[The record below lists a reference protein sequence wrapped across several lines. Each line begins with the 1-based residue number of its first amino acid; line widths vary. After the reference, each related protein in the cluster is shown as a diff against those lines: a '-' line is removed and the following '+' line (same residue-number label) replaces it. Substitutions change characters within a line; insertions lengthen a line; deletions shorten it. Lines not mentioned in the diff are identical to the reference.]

1 MTSLKTIH
9 QTKETL
15 KTILTLVAAALG
27 VIQISARAAE
37 EPAWSLEGR
46 HISADSCGVAC
57 PCNIGGPPD
66 NGECRFIQMRQVD
79 KGHYGDVKMD
89 GVRFVIV
96 GVFTRK
102 VADEPAKFN
111 FVAYYIDSGASAEQ
125 KEALRKLLSG
135 PSFAGLGQ
143 PAELKEAAIKFENLD
158 AFGQVGK
165 TASATMG
172 EIAKVEVTPI
182 GGGTHPENP
191 MVIEN
196 QATKTFEWT
205 ALGKTSSDSF
215 YKSAGKDFKFDGKSG
230 ESVKFAMKGGGEK

>member
-1 MTSLKTIH
+1 MKIVLTIF
-9 QTKETL
+9 T
-15 KTILTLVAAALG
+15 VAVGL
-27 VIQISARAAE
+27 IQAVARAAE

-46 HISADSCGVAC
+46 SISADSCGVAC
-57 PCNIGGPPD
+57 ACNIGGPPD
-66 NGECRFIQMRQVD
+66 DGECRFIQMRQID
-79 KGHYGDVKMD
+79 KGRYGDVKMD
-89 GVRFVIV
+89 GVRFAMV

-143 PAELKEAAIKFENLD
+143 PAELKEVAISFENLD
-158 AFGQVGK
+158 TFGQVGK
-165 TASATMG
+165 TSSATMG

-182 GGGTHPENP
+182 GGGTNQDKP

-196 QATKTFEWT
+196 QASPGFEWT
-205 ALGKTSSDSF
+205 ALGKTSNSF
-215 YKSAGKDFKFDGKSG
+215 YKSAGKDFKFDGTSG

>member
-1 MTSLKTIH
+1 M
-9 QTKETL
+9 
-15 KTILTLVAAALG
+15 KTILIIIAVAVA
-27 VIQISARAAE
+27 VIQTVARAAE

-46 HISADSCGVAC
+46 SISADSCGVAC

-89 GVRFVIV
+89 GVRFAMV

-143 PAELKEAAIKFENLD
+143 PAELKEAAIKFENLN

-165 TASATMG
+165 TASGTMG

-182 GGGTHPENP
+182 GGGTNPENP

-205 ALGKTSSDSF
+205 ALGKTSNSF
-215 YKSAGKDFKFDGKSG
+215 YKSAGKDFKFDGTSG

>member
-1 MTSLKTIH
+1 M
-9 QTKETL
+9 
-15 KTILTLVAAALG
+15 KTILIIIAVAVA
-27 VIQISARAAE
+27 VIQTVARAAE

-57 PCNIGGPPD
+57 PCNIGGTPD
-66 NGECRFIQMRQVD
+66 NGDCRFIQMRQVD

-111 FVAYYIDSGASAEQ
+111 FIAYYIDSGASAEQ

-143 PAELKEAAIKFENLD
+143 PAELKEAAIKFENLN

-165 TASATMG
+165 TASGTMG

-182 GGGTHPENP
+182 GGGTNPENP
-191 MVIEN
+191 MGIEN

-215 YKSAGKDFKFDGKSG
+215 YKSAGKEFKFDGTSG
-230 ESVKFAMKGGGEK
+230 ASVKF

>member
-1 MTSLKTIH
+1 MKRISI
-9 QTKETL
+9 
-15 KTILTLVAAALG
+15 IIAVVVA
-27 VIQISARAAE
+27 VIQIVARAAE
-37 EPAWSLEGR
+37 QPAWSLEGR
-46 HISADSCGVAC
+46 SISADSCGVAC
-57 PCNIGGPPD
+57 ACNIGGPPD
-66 NGECRFIQMRQVD
+66 NGECRFIQLRQVD
-79 KGHYGDVKMD
+79 KGRYGDLKLD
-89 GVRFVIV
+89 GVRFAMV

-102 VADEPAKFN
+102 TTDEPAKFN
-111 FVAYYIDSGASAEQ
+111 FIAYYIDSGGSAEQ

-165 TASATMG
+165 TASGTMG

-182 GGGTHPENP
+182 GGGTNKDKPL
-191 MVIEN
+191 VIEN
-196 QATKTFEWT
+196 AAPATFEWT

-215 YKSAGKDFKFDGKSG
+215 YKSAGKDFKFDGTSG

>member
-1 MTSLKTIH
+1 M
-9 QTKETL
+9 
-15 KTILTLVAAALG
+15 
-27 VIQISARAAE
+27 
-37 EPAWSLEGR
+37 
-46 HISADSCGVAC
+46 
-57 PCNIGGPPD
+57 
-66 NGECRFIQMRQVD
+66 
-79 KGHYGDVKMD
+79 
-89 GVRFVIV
+89 
-96 GVFTRK
+96 FTRK

-111 FVAYYIDSGASAEQ
+111 FVAYYIDSGASADQ
-125 KEALRKLLSG
+125 KEALHKLLSG

-191 MVIEN
+191 MVVEN
-196 QATKTFEWT
+196 GGAKTFEWT